1 MVICPKC
8 DHVRP
13 KDASNPEW
21 QCPAC
26 GVCYAKVGP
35 NAQAQTQSDARTRE
49 RLRPAP
55 EAQAV
60 KHDWNL
66 GLVAKVLVVVAL
78 GWGLSVVFK
87 NRHPAGEEAEVEVV
101 EVEQQAPSTG
111 AGGVIANA
119 AFQMAD
125 MDSDRLLKN
134 IGARVEK
141 SCARN
146 KYGLSEEACI
156 DRLRAR
162 GDQGASQTA
171 ARFPGKVTD
180 TGRMQQ
186 LVEAYAGCVFER

>member
-1 MVICPKC
+1 MVVCPKC
-8 DHVRP
+8 DHVRS
-13 KDASNPEW
+13 KDATNPQW

-35 NAQAQTQSDARTRE
+35 NAQAQASTDGRTRE

-78 GWGLSVVFK
+78 GWGLSVFLK
-87 NRHPAGEEAEVEVV
+87 NRHPAGEEAEVEVA
-101 EVEQQAPSTG
+101 EVEQQAPSS
-111 AGGVIANA
+111 GGVIANA

-125 MDSDRLLKN
+125 MDSGTLLKN

-146 KYGLSEEACI
+146 KYGLSEDACI
-156 DRLRAR
+156 DRLRTR
-162 GDQGASQTA
+162 GDQCASQTA

-180 TGRMQQ
+180 TGKMQQ